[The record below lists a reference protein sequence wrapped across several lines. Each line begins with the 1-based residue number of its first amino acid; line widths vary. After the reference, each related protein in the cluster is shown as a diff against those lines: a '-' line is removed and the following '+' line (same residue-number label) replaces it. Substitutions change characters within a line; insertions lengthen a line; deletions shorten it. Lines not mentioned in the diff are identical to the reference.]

1 VKNIKLWGEV
11 HRLCVVKAGL
21 SVKRHL
27 PCSIG
32 ISTYVDMVDI
42 VKLSISRVRLESV
55 DFLMMGFF
63 STLCCTIRKCASCNS
78 ICDSITRG
86 EKLVV

>member
-1 VKNIKLWGEV
+1 MKNIKLWV
-11 HRLCVVKAGL
+11 VVDRLCVVKPGL
-21 SVKRHL
+21 SEKRHL

-32 ISTYVDMVDI
+32 ISTDVDMVDI

-63 STLCCTIRKCASCNS
+63 
-78 ICDSITRG
+78 
-86 EKLVV
+86 